1 MTDETTPLTTAPV
14 AAPALTAEALREWT
28 AAYAQ
33 ELTPPSAQAQA
44 ELILFRL
51 GDERFA
57 VRIDDI
63 DEVANVTG
71 GVAVAH
77 ASALLLGLTNLR
89 GEVLPLLDTG
99 ALLGVASDF
108 SLGPRNRTLILRDA
122 GGRRCGLPVDAV
134 LAVES
139 LDLALFQP
147 YPRAAGAAAE
157 GGLIRRAGLAEHGDG
172 TLTLVDASALQRE
185 SLEHF

>member
-1 MTDETTPLTTAPV
+1 MTDGVNPLTI
-14 AAPALTAEALREWT
+14 APALGPEALREWT
-28 AAYAQ
+28 VAYAQ
-33 ELTPPSAQAQA
+33 ELAPASAQAQA

-57 VRIDDI
+57 VRIGDI
-63 DEVANVTG
+63 DEVASVTG

-77 ASALLLGLTNLR
+77 ASPLLLGLTNLR

-99 ALLGVASDF
+99 ALLGVASEF

-134 LAVES
+134 LAVQS

-147 YPRAAGAAAE
+147 YPRASGAAPE
-157 GGLIRRAGLAEHGDG
+157 GLIRRAGLAEHGDG
-172 TLTLVDASALQRE
+172 TLTLIDASALQRD